1 MAADGARETVTPP
14 PSACT
19 LSLPVMSVAVTGPPP
34 ESRSASLALLTVIP
48 PPSAVTV
55 SGPPRPAAYTCPSPE
70 SMSAA
75 PVPTTVTP
83 PPGDSAGTV
92 TPDGTVTENPTLQS
106 ELAHLGAAS
115 VSRPRTSVWV
125 TAGGPPSPEMYSID
139 SAILTGPPGAVVTLI
154 GAP

>member
-55 SGPPRPAAYTCPSPE
+55 SGPLMPAAYTGPPPE

-75 PVPTTVTP
+75 PVPITVTP
-83 PPGDSAGTV
+83 PPDASAVTV
-92 TPDGTVTENPTLQS
+92 TPDGTVTEKPTLQS
-106 ELAHLGAAS
+106 EFAHLGAAS
-115 VSRPRTSVWV
+115 VSRPRTSVRV
-125 TAGGPPSPEMYSID
+125 TAGGPPSASLYVID
-139 SAILTGPPGAVVTLI
+139 SAILTGPP
-154 GAP
+154 